1 MSLNITV
8 TGSKGFLGTHLMEK
22 LYSLGYSP
30 YGVTHKAYDLR
41 SEKHIDA
48 LFKHTKPDII
58 YHLAAH
64 LGGISYN
71 LANPASLFYD
81 NVKMNTEL
89 IHKAMLNGVRR
100 FIFISSVCAYPDN
113 APVPMS
119 EMNLWLGYP
128 ERSNGAYGIAKRI
141 VLSQLEAYKEQWGMD
156 YEYVLLTNLYGPGD
170 NIAESGHVIAAL
182 IRKFSEATD
191 KVEIWG
197 DGRPTRDFLYV
208 KDAAEAL
215 SYLIDVKIGQA
226 VNIASGNDISIKRLV
241 EIMTDLTNFKGEIV
255 WDNTRPNGQ
264 LRRAYKTDKA
274 KKLLGWQAKT
284 SLIEGLKATLEWYR
298 KTKS

>member
-1 MSLNITV
+1 MNITI
-8 TGSKGFLGTHLMEK
+8 TGSTGFLGTHLMAK
-22 LYSLGYSP
+22 LHSLGYSP

-41 SEKHIDA
+41 SEADINA

-89 IHKAMLNGVRR
+89 IHKAMLNGVER
-100 FIFISSVCAYPDN
+100 FIFVSSVCAYPDN
-113 APVPMS
+113 APIPMS
-119 EMNLWLGYP
+119 EVNLWEGYP

-141 VLSQLEAYKEQWGMD
+141 VLPQLEAYKEQWGMN

-191 KVEIWG
+191 TVEIWG

-208 KDAAEAL
+208 KDATHAL
-215 SYLIDVKIGQA
+215 SLLLDTKIGQPF
-226 VNIASGNDISIKRLV
+226 NIASGSDISIKRLV
-241 EIMTDLTNFKGEIV
+241 EIIADLTNFKGEIV

-274 KKLLGWQAKT
+274 KRLLNWQAGT
-284 SLIEGLKATLEWYR
+284 SLIEGLKETIAWQ
-298 KTKS
+298 KTK